1 LAFMPILEVKNL
13 HTEFRLKSGPIK
25 VITDLSYQVET
36 GEILGIVGESG
47 CGKSV
52 TSLSIMRLLP
62 SNGYISQGQVLF
74 NGVDLVTCSEK
85 QMEDIRGNQMAMIF
99 QEPMTALNPVL
110 TIGEQITEQILTHES
125 ISKSEAINRAIE
137 MLKLVGIP
145 SPEMRIKSYP
155 HELSGGMRQ
164 RAMIAMSLST
174 KPQFLIADEPT
185 TALDVTIQ
193 AQILELI
200 QELQEKMGMSVQFIT
215 HDLGVISEL
224 SDRVMVMYGGMN
236 CEIASSREIFTNP
249 KHPYTAALI
258 QARPKLGNRLKR
270 LPTIEGSVP
279 SLLDRPK
286 GCPFQNRCS
295 RVKSECRELVPPQV
309 QMAPNHFVNCFNP
322 LDS

>member
-1 LAFMPILEVKNL
+1 MSILEVKNL
-13 HTEFRLKSGPIK
+13 TTEFQLKGGS
-25 VITDLSYQVET
+25 VQVVSNLSYTVEK

-62 SNGYISQGQVLF
+62 NNGRISQGQILF
-74 NGVDLVTCSEK
+74 DGVDLTKITEK
-85 QMEDIRGNQMAMIF
+85 QMENIRGNQMAMIF

-110 TIGEQITEQILTHES
+110 SIGDQITEQILTHEKV
-125 ISKSEAINRAIE
+125 SKTQAWERAID

-145 SPEMRIKSYP
+145 SPEIRVKSYP

-174 KPQFLIADEPT
+174 NPKFLIADEPT

-200 QELQEKMGMSVQFIT
+200 QELQERLGMSVQFIT

-224 SDRVMVMYGGMN
+224 SDRVMVMYGGMR
-236 CEIASSREIFTNP
+236 CEIAKSNELFTNP

-258 QARPKLGNRLKR
+258 QARPKLGHRVNRL
-270 LPTIEGSVP
+270 PIIEGSVP
-279 SLLDRPK
+279 ALQDRPK
-286 GCPFQNRCS
+286 GCPFQNRCP
-295 RVKSECRELVPPQV
+295 RVKSDCQEHSPPQHQV
-309 QMAPNHFVNCFNP
+309 SPNHFVNCFNP
-322 LDS
+322 LN

>member
-1 LAFMPILEVKNL
+1 MPILEVKNL
-13 HTEFRLKSGPIK
+13 DTEFRLKSGPVK
-25 VITDLSYQVET
+25 VISDLSYSVEQ

-74 NGVDLVTCSEK
+74 EGVDLTAASERK
-85 QMEDIRGNQMAMIF
+85 IEGFRGNQMAMIF

-110 TIGEQITEQILTHES
+110 TIGDQIAEQILTHE
-125 ISKSEAINRAIE
+125 KVKKAQAWERAVD

-145 SPEMRIKSYP
+145 SPEIRVNSYP

-164 RAMIAMSLST
+164 RALIGMSLST
-174 KPQFLIADEPT
+174 NPKFLIADEPT

-200 QELQEKMGMSVQFIT
+200 QELQERTGMGVQFIT

-224 SDRVMVMYGGMN
+224 SDRVMVMYGGTQ
-236 CEIASSREIFTNP
+236 CEIANSNELFTNP

-258 QARPKLGNRLKR
+258 QARPRLGHRANR

-279 SLLDRPK
+279 SLQERTQ
-286 GCPFQNRCS
+286 GCPFQNRCA
-295 RVKSECRELVPPQV
+295 RIKLECKDFIPPAQQV
-309 QMAPNHFVNCFNP
+309 APNHFVHCFNP
-322 LDS
+322 LN